1 MKNNVERAKDLLPSI
16 ILTVLSMIQALAL
29 ELYWSEIKDSPFL
42 WQGGPDALIGW
53 LQLLVMLVGILLIWV
68 IYVSFMLRF
77 TWLPSLEDTLIPFLI
92 GVLEFALIDL
102 MGPDLLSLWFPL
114 FAAVFAVA
122 TIASHLTMRQARQ
135 DPANDYFFSQMRPA
149 SWRDYRAT
157 IAVVILFCLF
167 GLVLWLC
174 DNHAVASVI
183 ALLIAFFALTYRFS
197 QAKHYWMHSLSME
210 QPERVD

>member
-42 WQGGPDALIGW
+42 WQGGADALIGW

-68 IYVSFMLRF
+68 LYVSFMLRF
-77 TWLPSLEDTLIPFLI
+77 TWLPALEDTLIPFLI

-102 MGPDLLSLWFPL
+102 MGRDLLSLWFPL

-122 TIASHLTMRQARQ
+122 TAASHLTMRQARQ
-135 DPANDYFFSQMRPA
+135 DPANDYFFSQMPPA

-157 IAVVILFCLF
+157 IGIVVIFCLF
-167 GLVLWLC
+167 GLALWLC
-174 DNHAVASVI
+174 DNHAVAAVI
-183 ALLIAFFALTYRFS
+183 ALLIAFAALIYRFI
-197 QAKHYWMHSLSME
+197 QAKHYWMHSLSTE
-210 QPERVD
+210 LSDPVD